1 MSEGA
6 ANKALS
12 DYATMQDAERQKW
25 QKVLS
30 AVPTRAKQNKQNK
43 KKNRFLS
50 FFGL

>member
-12 DYATMQDAERQKW
+12 DYAIMQGAERQKW

-30 AVPTRAKQNKQNK
+30 PAPTRAKQNKQ
-43 KKNRFLS
+43 KNRFLS